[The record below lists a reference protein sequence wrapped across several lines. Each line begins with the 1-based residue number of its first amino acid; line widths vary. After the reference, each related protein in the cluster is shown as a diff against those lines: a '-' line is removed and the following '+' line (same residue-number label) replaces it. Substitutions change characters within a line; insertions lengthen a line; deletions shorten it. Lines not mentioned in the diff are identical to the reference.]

1 MWTAILLGAGAVMT
15 VASMWIGL
23 EQWGPLFLL
32 WTGGGTH
39 LALIVRRGGT
49 GGGPPRAAASR
60 LRAGVTASRP

>member
-15 VASMWIGL
+15 VASTWIGL

-39 LALIVRRGGT
+39 LALIVRREEREAARRELR
-49 GGGPPRAAASR
+49 RAA
-60 LRAGVTASRP
+60 